1 MKKKIT
7 YIFMTTVAILLASCQ
22 KLVTVNPQNSLTP
35 DQTLVDVNGYLT
47 LLTGAY
53 ANLEGYSYWGRDLII
68 EGDAL
73 ADNIVTNNSQSG
85 GRYTNANLN
94 IAGSTFSLWT
104 TSYFYINQLNTIIA
118 GINTLTNLTPAQ
130 TALQAQVYAQA
141 YALRAQ
147 YYFDL
152 ARVYGWEPNDV
163 PASGPD
169 INFQFS
175 AVLRLTPVTT
185 IEGTTSQNRN
195 TIKETYAQIEAD
207 LIKAIS
213 LFQAI
218 GTAPVKPPYAF
229 SESAAHGV
237 LAKVYL
243 YAQDY
248 PNCVIQCQ
256 AALNPAICPA
266 VLTPAG
272 TYSKAFKTIPNPESL
287 MELNYNQSIQ
297 VVGVTGVNGSPFS
310 YTQPTGYGFVGA
322 GLPGA
327 PDNIPTFGGQTVS
340 AELLAA
346 YDSPN
351 DDRKAMFYTS
361 RSTTTTSTFTW
372 CNKYSGA
379 GGLYTDNI
387 PLLRYSDVLLM
398 EAEAL
403 NAQGLILGATGA
415 QALVIQLRTA
425 RNATTANV
433 PATQAALAQ
442 FIQDERRRELFF
454 EGNRFFDLKRLA
466 AGVTKSVATGVG
478 TISPTDYRLIA
489 PLPSSEV
496 LFNPALPQNPN
507 Y

>member
-1 MKKKIT
+1 MKKRLIYT
-7 YIFMTTVAILLASCQ
+7 CVTTLAIILASCQ
-22 KLVTVNPQNSLTP
+22 KLVTVNPQNALTP
-35 DQTLVDVNGYLT
+35 AQTLVDVNGYLT

-53 ANLEGYSYWGRDLII
+53 ANLEGYGYWGRDLII

-73 ADNIVTNNSQSG
+73 ADNIVTNNSLAG

-94 IAGSTFSLWT
+94 SAGATFNFWT
-104 TSYFYINQLNTIIA
+104 ASYFYINQLNTIIA

-130 TALQAQVYAQA
+130 TALQAQILAQA
-141 YALRAQ
+141 YAVRGV

-152 ARVYGWEPNDV
+152 ARVYGWEPNNV
-163 PASGPD
+163 PTTGPD
-169 INFQFS
+169 AGFTFS
-175 AVLRLTPVTT
+175 AVLRLTPINTPDGAAPKINRST
-185 IEGTTSQNRN
+185 IAQ
-195 TIKETYAQIEAD
+195 TYAQIISD
-207 LIKAIS
+207 FSKAIS

-218 GTAPVKPPYAF
+218 GNSKIDKPFAF
-229 SESAAHGV
+229 SESSAHGF

-248 PNCVIQCQ
+248 PNCVTQCQ
-256 AALNPAICPA
+256 AALNPTICPA

-272 TYSKAFKTIPNPESL
+272 TYSKAFKSSPNPESL

-297 VVGVTGVNGSPFS
+297 VVGVTGSNGSPYT
-310 YTQPTGYGFVGA
+310 YTQPTNYGFVGV

-327 PDNIPTFGGQTVS
+327 PNGVATFGGQTIS

-346 YDSPN
+346 FDSPT
-351 DDRKAMFYTS
+351 DDRLAMFYTS
-361 RSTTTTSTFTW
+361 RTSSTAATFTW

-387 PLLRYSDVLLM
+387 PMLRYSDVLLM
-398 EAEAL
+398 QAEAL
-403 NAQGLILGATGA
+403 AAQGQYAPA
-415 QALVIQLRTA
+415 QALVVQLRAA
-425 RNATTANV
+425 RNAITTTV
-433 PATQAALAQ
+433 PADITLKQ

-454 EGNRFFDLKRLA
+454 EGNRFFDLKRLGL
-466 AGVTKSVATGVG
+466 GVTKAALTSVG
-478 TISPTDYRLIA
+478 TISANDYRLIA
-489 PLPSSEV
+489 PLPGTEV